1 VGYRASRWGCLVVLG
16 ASGLVTGCPVAAE
29 LEDPERFPVLTAA
42 AGAAG
47 SAGSGSGTCEQ
58 MLPPVASGCDY
69 ATPLRMFCA
78 RGGCHNASIAAADLN
93 LTNDPLL
100 VARLVNVPAMHGAIS
115 CGAGV
120 TCDPRLP
127 TCADC
132 MTCPTSDMLIDK
144 ANVGQSWIIK
154 KMEPYMPGMSA
165 SPDMGCGVAMPPPQ
179 LGAPMGFSQPQKDCL
194 IELFQTIAATGR
206 PCMITGSGGTGG
218 AGGGGAGAGGGAGS
232 AGSGGGAGSAGSG
245 GTPTA
250 GAGGT

>member
-1 VGYRASRWGCLVVLG
+1 MGYRASRWGYLVVLG
-16 ASGLVTGCPVAAE
+16 ASGLATGCPVAAE
-29 LEDPERFPVLTAA
+29 LENPERFPVLTAE

-47 SAGSGSGTCEQ
+47 AAGSGSGTCEQ
-58 MLPPVASGCDY
+58 TLPPVASGCDY

-100 VARLVNVPAMHGAIS
+100 VARLVNVPATHGAIT

-120 TCDPRLP
+120 TCDPVLP

-132 MTCPTSDMLIDK
+132 MTCPTSDLLIDK

-165 SPDMGCGVAMPPPQ
+165 SPDVGCGVAMPPPQ
-179 LGAPMGFSQPQKDCL
+179 LGAPMGFSQDQKNCL
-194 IELFQTIAATGR
+194 IELFQAIAATGR
-206 PCMITGSGGTGG
+206 PCVITGSAG
-218 AGGGGAGAGGGAGS
+218 AGGGGGAGAAGGGSGAGS
-232 AGSGGGAGSAGSG
+232 GGSG

-250 GAGGT
+250 GAAGT